1 MLAFRK
7 IWRAL
12 LSCDARFEI
21 RPFALLPTYLGLCQI
36 YIPNT
41 DFSFEDLINIF
52 CHTIYRGCLCDNW
65 KSRFLSRFIFNW
77 RIFSRRVTTR
87 WSRG

>member
-1 MLAFRK
+1 MFAFRK

-41 DFSFEDLINIF
+41 DFSFEDLINI
-52 CHTIYRGCLCDNW
+52 CLCDNW
-65 KSRFLSRFIFNW
+65 KSRFLPRLIFNW